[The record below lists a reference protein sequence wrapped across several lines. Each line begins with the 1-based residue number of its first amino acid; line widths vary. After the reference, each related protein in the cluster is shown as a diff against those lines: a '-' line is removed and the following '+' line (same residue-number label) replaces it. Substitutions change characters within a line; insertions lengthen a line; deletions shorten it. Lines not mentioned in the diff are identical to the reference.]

1 MLLLLA
7 ALAVAV
13 AILFMTIN
21 ARGAWSFVLP
31 FRGGKL
37 AALVLVGAA
46 IAVSTVLFQTVT
58 NNRILTPAIMGFD
71 SLYILISTSL
81 VFFFGATR
89 LTTLDPEL
97 KFTLDVV
104 LMVVFAS
111 LLFRWLFS
119 GAARSIHL
127 LVLVGI
133 IFGVLFR
140 SLNAFMQR
148 MIDPNEFDVLADLLF
163 ASFNTVD
170 RTLLLVSALAIV
182 AVGIAAWPMRHT
194 LDVLALGREH
204 AVNLGVDHKRA
215 VTRVL
220 ILVTLLVAVST
231 ALVGPVT
238 FFGLLVANLA
248 YHLIG
253 SAKHRHILPGAV
265 LIAIAA
271 LVGGQ
276 VILECVFLLNSSL
289 SVVIEFIGGIVFIV
303 LLVRGAQR

>member
-7 ALAVAV
+7 AIAVAV
-13 AILFMTIN
+13 TIVFMTIN
-21 ARGAWSFVLP
+21 ARGAWGFVLP
-31 FRGGKL
+31 FRAGKL
-37 AALVLVGAA
+37 AALVLVGTA

-71 SLYILISTSL
+71 SLYVLISTTL

-89 LTTLDPEL
+89 LTTLDPQL
-97 KFTLDVV
+97 KFALDVV
-104 LMVVFAS
+104 LMVVFAG
-111 LLFRWLFS
+111 LLFRWLFT
-119 GAARSIHL
+119 GATRSIHL

-133 IFGVLFR
+133 VFGVLFR

-163 ASFNTVD
+163 ASFNSVD
-170 RTLLLVSALAIV
+170 QTLLLVSALAMV
-182 AVGIAAWPMRHT
+182 GVGIAAWPLRNT

-204 AVNLGVDHKRA
+204 ALNLGVDHKRA
-215 VTRVL
+215 VTR
-220 ILVTLLVAVST
+220 ILVLVTILVSVST

-238 FFGLLVANLA
+238 FLGLIVANLA
-248 YHLIG
+248 YFLIG
-253 SAKHRHILPGAV
+253 SARHRFVVPGAI
-265 LIAIAA
+265 LLAIIT

-276 VILECVFLLNSSL
+276 VILERVFLLNTSL
-289 SVVIEFIGGIVFIV
+289 SVVIEFVGGIVFIV